1 MLDARDQNA
10 QPPIRCAAVGANEAH
25 FFIEYLPHVSDM
37 SEIDT
42 SQPIEMP
49 MAFIFMEAG
58 GTSTQA
64 VLTASGKVNAVHW
77 YRVVPAVEDRRGK
90 RLAISEPMSG
100 VVDTR
105 QRC

>member
-77 YRVVPAVEDRRGK
+77 YRVVPAVDR
-90 RLAISEPMSG
+90 P
-100 VVDTR
+100 TR
-105 QRC
+105 ETVGYIGTNVRSS

>member
-1 MLDARDQNA
+1 MCGGR
-10 QPPIRCAAVGANEAH
+10 GTNESH
-25 FFIEYLPHVSDM
+25 FFIEYLPHDSDM
-37 SEIDT
+37 SEIDP

-77 YRVVPAVEDRRGK
+77 YRVVPAVEG
-90 RLAISEPMSG
+90 P
-100 VVDTR
+100 TR
-105 QRC
+105 ETLGYIGTNVRSS